1 MPLAVLPAPIGSA
14 LAQATLADPAFAAA
28 DSHPLAGRFGRDY
41 YPLAVEPAGTDA
53 SLAVLDGASVLGW
66 MAAFLRD
73 GELAWFHAPAQVF
86 TRAGLDPGTRARVAE
101 ALVAA
106 LEAQR
111 RDGGIAGWSLSD
123 ARAGG
128 TLSPLGE
135 AALAQGASPR
145 LGLVGIHD
153 LTRDEPAMRQALRRR
168 YRSMVNWGQSN
179 LTIAASDAATPD
191 AAAFAE
197 YRAFHARIAGRVTR
211 GGASWAVMER
221 WIGTGGGELLLG
233 RLADGQL
240 VAGLMVID
248 GGETSIYAS
257 GVFDRARF
265 DLPLA
270 HYPMWRAM
278 LGARARNRRIF
289 ELGDVAPAP
298 EADAKESSIAH
309 FKRGFA
315 SAIETRLWWTSAR
328 RGPPERP
335 QEGT

>member
-14 LAQATLADPAFAAA
+14 LAQAALAEPAFAAA
-28 DSHPLAGRFGRDY
+28 DAHPLAGRFGRDY

-53 SLAVLDGASVLGW
+53 SLAVLDGQAVLGW
-66 MAAFLRD
+66 MTAFLREHML
-73 GELAWFHAPAQVF
+73 GWFHAPAQFFV
-86 TRAGLDPGTRARVAE
+86 RSGLDPGTQARAGE

-106 LEAQR
+106 LEARR
-111 RDGGIAGWSLSD
+111 RDGGIGGWSLSD
-123 ARAGG
+123 PLSAGS
-128 TLSPLGE
+128 LSPLGE
-135 AALAQGASPR
+135 AALAQGAAAR
-145 LGLVGIHD
+145 LDLVGLHD
-153 LTRDEPAMRQALRRR
+153 LAPDEPAMRQALRRR
-168 YRSMVNWGQSN
+168 YRSMVNWGQAN
-179 LTIAASDAATPD
+179 MTIAAAAD

-211 GGASWAVMER
+211 GDASWAVMER
-221 WIGTGGGELLLG
+221 WIGAGGGELLLG

-240 VAGLMVID
+240 VAGLMAID

-278 LGARARNRRIF
+278 LGARARGRRIF
-289 ELGDVAPAP
+289 ELGDVAPAAG
-298 EADAKESSIAH
+298 ADAKEANIAH

-315 SAIETRLWWTSAR
+315 SAIGTRLWWRSAR
-328 RGPPERP
+328 
-335 QEGT
+335 